1 MKIQKIVSLKNLE
14 NLKKNNKIIIIETH
28 RLNDFKVRDKNIIQF
43 GVPNEFNEIT
53 SKVYI
58 K

>member
-1 MKIQKIVSLKNLE
+1 MKI
-14 NLKKNNKIIIIETH
+14 NNKIIIIATH